1 MEPACSKAL
10 VNHREAYWSIVC
22 SESRAVHFPTV
33 GFDEHIFLAPSI
45 GPVRNRLYV
54 EWELIDN
61 DFAGVEPVAD
71 GVPNIFCEH
80 WTHHDPAP
88 SQRKLLRLE
97 HFDMQC
103 ESMGS

>member
-71 GVPNIFCEH
+71 GVPNIFLRAL
-80 WTHHDPAP
+80 DPPRSCAQP
-88 SQRKLLRLE
+88 EKTPALGTFRYAV
-97 HFDMQC
+97 
-103 ESMGS
+103 